1 MFVTWLPVKDPD
13 FDLKKAKVEIRP
25 ALSFLDD
32 DKIRT
37 IQPHDD
43 ALVVTLKIGGYDVKR
58 VWCKEV
64 MVDSGSGAG
73 IMYPDLYKGLNLK
86 PEDLAAYDSP
96 LVSFDRK
103 VVIPKGQIRLPM

>member
-1 MFVTWLPVKDPD
+1 MYQPNGQGDQARLGAQGNASLRSPLGTINVIFATLGRTGSHPSRVMFVTWLPVKDPD
-13 FDLKKAKVEIRP
+13 FDLKKARVEIRP

-58 VWCKEV
+58 
-64 MVDSGSGAG
+64 
-73 IMYPDLYKGLNLK
+73 
-86 PEDLAAYDSP
+86 
-96 LVSFDRK
+96 
-103 VVIPKGQIRLPM
+103 